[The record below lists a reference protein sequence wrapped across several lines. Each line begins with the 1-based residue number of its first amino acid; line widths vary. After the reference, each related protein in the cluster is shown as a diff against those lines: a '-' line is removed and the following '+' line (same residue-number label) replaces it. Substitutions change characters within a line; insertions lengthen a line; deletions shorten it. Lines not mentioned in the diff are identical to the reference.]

1 MANAENL
8 AIFVSTYLVGNQRQ
22 RGAPCLLRSLRWH
35 CLNTFRTISRQRG
48 ISFLTKL
55 ANRSCDIAEVLK
67 AIGLTTIGKNGNAID
82 LNQRTGLGESR
93 DHDHRDGR
101 WVGKQKFFPHGT
113 DA

>member
-1 MANAENL
+1 MQALRQGVDLVVVFAARKRQNLFRKLTEPWGGRGQVDRNHFL
-8 AIFVSTYLVGNQRQ
+8 AIIFTER
-22 RGAPCLLRSLRWH
+22 ALLGTQET
-35 CLNTFRTISRQRG
+35 C
-48 ISFLTKL
+48 
-55 ANRSCDIAEVLK
+55 ANRLAVC
-67 AIGLTTIGKNGNAID
+67 LTTIGKNGNALD